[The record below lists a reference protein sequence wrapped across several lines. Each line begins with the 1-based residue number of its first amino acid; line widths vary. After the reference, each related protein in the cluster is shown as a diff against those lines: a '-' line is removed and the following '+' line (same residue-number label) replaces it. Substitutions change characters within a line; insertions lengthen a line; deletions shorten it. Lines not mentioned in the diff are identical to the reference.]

1 MHSSTPSPL
10 IETLPDHVD
19 PGLVHPFDVHHDDRL
34 TADIH
39 KGYRLIQQTSP
50 AIFFT
55 RSNGGHWVVTRWDLI
70 NEIMRDHEHFSNRE
84 LEIPRTSSPIK
95 ALPINLDPPE
105 HTPYRVMLTK
115 YFSPKTIA
123 ALDPLISGWADRL
136 IDKVYDDGGCD
147 FTETLGAGF
156 PVSIFMDMMGLPL
169 EKFEHFRRLAYE
181 FFSDIPVERHVEIQK
196 EIVAEIGV
204 TIEARMAEPQNDMI
218 SKLVRETVRGK
229 PLERSELNSICMLL
243 FLAGLDTVAN
253 VMTFTF
259 RFLAEHPELQA
270 RLRDNRDDIPEFVDE
285 ALRRFAVVNGIR
297 VVKKDKELGGVTFR
311 EGDMVCA
318 PLYLANMD
326 DAANPAPDEFA
337 IDRDKRQHI
346 TFSTGPHIC
355 LGHYLARAELKLFVE
370 RFLQRIPSFRIAADF
385 QPRFRKGAIYQL
397 ISLPLEWDVQN
408 G

>member
-1 MHSSTPSPL
+1 MHSNPSPL
-10 IETLPDHVD
+10 IETLPDHVNPD
-19 PGLVHPFDVHHDDRL
+19 LVHPFDVHHDERL

-39 KGYRLIQQTSP
+39 KGYRHIQQTSP
-50 AIFFT
+50 DIFYT

-70 NEIMRDHEHFSNRE
+70 NAIVRDHEHFSNRE

-105 HTPYRVMLTK
+105 HTPYRIMLTK
-115 YFSPKTIA
+115 YFSPKTVA
-123 ALDPLISGWADRL
+123 ALDPLIAGWADRL
-136 IDKVYDDGGCD
+136 IDKVYADGGCD

-156 PVSIFMDMMGLPL
+156 PVSVFMDMMGLPL
-169 EKFEHFRRLAYE
+169 EKFEHFRSLVHE

-196 EIVAEIGV
+196 EIVFEIGK
-204 TIEARMAEPQNDMI
+204 TIDARIEKEEDDLI
-218 SKLVRETVRGK
+218 SKLARETVRGR

-259 RFLAEHPELQA
+259 RYLAENPDMQD
-270 RLRDNRDDIPEFVDE
+270 RLRANPDEIPEFVEE

-297 VVKKDKELGGVTFR
+297 VVKKDKELGGVLFR

-326 DAANPAPDEFA
+326 ERANPDSDEFL
-337 IDRDKRQHI
+337 IHREKRQHL
-346 TFSTGPHIC
+346 TFSTGPHLC
-355 LGHYLARAELKLFVE
+355 LGHYLARAEMRVFVNS
-370 RFLQRIPSFRIAADF
+370 FMQRIPRFRIGKDF
-385 QPRFRKGAIYQL
+385 DPRFRKGAIYQL
-397 ISLPLEWDVQN
+397 ISLPIEWDVN
-408 G
+408 HG

>member
-1 MHSSTPSPL
+1 MHSSPSPL
-10 IETLPDHVD
+10 IETLPDHVSPD
-19 PGLVHPFDVHHDDRL
+19 LVHPFDVHHDERL

-39 KGYRLIQQTSP
+39 KGYRHIQQTSP
-50 AIFFT
+50 DIFFT

-70 NEIMRDHEHFSNRE
+70 NAIVRDHEHFSNRE

-105 HTPYRVMLTK
+105 HTPYRIMLTK
-115 YFSPKTIA
+115 YFSPKTVA
-123 ALDPLISGWADRL
+123 ALDPLIAGWADRL
-136 IDKVYDDGGCD
+136 IDKVYADGDCD

-156 PVSIFMDMMGLPL
+156 PVSVFMDMMGLPL
-169 EKFEHFRRLAYE
+169 EKFEHFRSLVHE

-196 EIVAEIGV
+196 EIVFEIGK
-204 TIEARMAEPQNDMI
+204 TIDARIEKEEDDLI
-218 SKLVRETVRGK
+218 SKLARETVRGR

-259 RFLAEHPELQA
+259 RYLAEHPDMQD
-270 RLRDNRDDIPEFVDE
+270 RLRENPDDIPEFVEE

-297 VVKKDKELGGVTFR
+297 VVKKDKELGGVLFR

-326 DAANPAPDEFA
+326 ERANPDSDEFQ
-337 IDRDKRQHI
+337 IHREKRQHL

-355 LGHYLARAELKLFVE
+355 LGHYLARAEMRVFVD
-370 RFLQRIPSFRIAADF
+370 RFIRRIPRFRIGRDF
-385 QPRFRKGAIYQL
+385 NPRFRKGAIYQL
-397 ISLPLEWDVQN
+397 ISLPIEWDVDN